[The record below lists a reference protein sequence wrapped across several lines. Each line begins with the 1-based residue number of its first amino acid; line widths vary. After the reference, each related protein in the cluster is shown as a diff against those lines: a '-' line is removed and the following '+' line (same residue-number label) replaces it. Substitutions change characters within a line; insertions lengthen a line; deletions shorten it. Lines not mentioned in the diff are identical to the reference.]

1 MRVPHNLALRIATA
15 AVGMPLLLLVIW
27 AGGWPFAIVAGL
39 ITLGGTIEFAHTWLC
54 PNQPYR
60 ALLPFAPGL
69 LAPAAIVAGVH
80 ADERFLIAGALL
92 AALFLGAGYSR
103 SDLFGPQKPLRVMGW
118 AILYP
123 GIIFSTIVLTRD
135 LDQGRDWVLLIVL
148 TTFTTDTG
156 AYGVGSLLG
165 RHKLW
170 PAISPNKTWE
180 GAVGGL
186 GSAVLAVW
194 VLSSWFDLGLNP
206 AAVVGLGLG
215 LGLAAQ
221 VGDLLESWMKRTANI
236 KDSSGLLP
244 GHGGILDRLDSVVGV
259 APVVFL
265 VGNFC

>member
-1 MRVPHNLALRIATA
+1 MRVPRNLALRIATA
-15 AVGMPLLLLVIW
+15 AVGMPLLILVIW
-27 AGGWPFAIVAGL
+27 VGGWPFAIVAGL
-39 ITLGGTIEFAHTWLC
+39 ITLGGTIEFAHAWLC

-60 ALLPFAPGL
+60 AVLPIVPGL
-69 LAPAAIVAGVH
+69 LAPAAVVAGVH

-92 AALFLGAGYSR
+92 AAFFLGAGYSR
-103 SDLFGPQKPLRVMGW
+103 TNLFGPQKTLRVMGW

-135 LDQGRDWVLLIVL
+135 LDQGRDWVFLLVL

-180 GAVGGL
+180 GAFGGL
-186 GSAVLAVW
+186 GAALLAVW

-221 VGDLLESWMKRTANI
+221 AGDLLESWMKRTANI

-265 VGNFC
+265 VGNFF